1 MLGGIPPLKGNTYR
15 EKRDYL
21 RTHHDDIRRTLLQ
34 EPRGHQ
40 DMYGAVLLRSTT
52 PEADYGV
59 VFMTNE
65 GYSTMC
71 GHGIIALATAL
82 IETGQFPSQG
92 PETRITLETPA
103 GLVQARASV
112 ADGRVRAVRFRN
124 VPAFRLVHDL
134 EITVGGQAIEVDV
147 AFGGAWYAVVSA
159 EDLGISLGKARSRD
173 LVHAGM
179 AVKAAVSNALDVVH
193 PTDPNLSGLYGVILV
208 DEPSESDLSM
218 RNATIYAN
226 GSLDRSPCGTGTSAL
241 VACMAA
247 EGTMDVGDTLSNES
261 LTGSVFTGRIVMAA
275 TIGEYEGVV
284 TEIAGRA
291 AVTGMHQFMVDYDD
305 PMPEGFL
312 LKQ

>member
-1 MLGGIPPLKGNTYR
+1 MKGNTYR

>member
-1 MLGGIPPLKGNTYR
+1 MSGIPPLKGNTYEEKCAFLR
-15 EKRDYL
+15 E
-21 RTHHDDIRRTLLQ
+21 HHDDIRRTLLH

-40 DMYGAVLLRSTT
+40 DMYGALLLRSTT

-59 VFMTNE
+59 MFMTSE

-82 IETGQFPSQG
+82 IETGQFPTQG
-92 PETRITLETPA
+92 PETRITFETPA

-112 ADGRVRAVRFRN
+112 SDGRVRAVRFRN

-134 EITVGGQAIEVDV
+134 RISVGGQEIEVDV

-159 EDLGISLGKARSRD
+159 EDMGISLETARARD

-179 AVKAAVSNALDVVH
+179 AVKAAVSNELDVVH
-193 PTDPNLSGLYGVILV
+193 PTDSTLSGLYGVILV

-275 TIGEYEGVV
+275 TIGDHEGVV

-305 PMPEGFL
+305 PLPEGFL